1 MVAMRLRMQR
11 QYEAASSLSQFL
23 LAAVNPNSALL
34 YIYIIQWDTGLGYG
48 LDVGLC
54 MVYSYGDGPL
64 MV

>member
-34 YIYIIQWDTGLGYG
+34 IYISSNGIRA
-48 LDVGLC
+48 
-54 MVYSYGDGPL
+54 
-64 MV
+64 